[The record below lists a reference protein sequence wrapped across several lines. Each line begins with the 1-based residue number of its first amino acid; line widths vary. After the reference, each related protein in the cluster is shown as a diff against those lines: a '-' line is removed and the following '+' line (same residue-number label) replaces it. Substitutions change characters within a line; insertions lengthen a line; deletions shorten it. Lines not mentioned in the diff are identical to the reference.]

1 MQVAS
6 RITRVTVH
14 ARGALITR
22 EAELPALDDGPCQL
36 ELEGVTVLAQP
47 GSVRAALPGSSREVL
62 AVASALAVPA
72 TPVVL
77 GAPLAALREVERR
90 LERLQDERARLT
102 NQAAALAL
110 DALKPYLRG
119 GGVDLAARAH
129 DALAASALARDLSA
143 ELEERIGVLEVDAER
158 LGRERDALR
167 LAAQQAS
174 SSEAG
179 RAGQGHPTRR
189 ITVDTV
195 GSGAAPR
202 LEVSYVIWAARWW
215 PLYTLR
221 LTMGEAGASPRAT
234 LLCEAL
240 VAQLGGEDWHGVELE
255 LATSDLAFDARLP
268 ELASLRLGRAQAAPR
283 RGYRPMEPGLERMF
297 AGYDRAA
304 PPELAWQTSPP
315 QPKAP
320 PRQHKGRPPA
330 EPPVGGKADMP
341 MDALMAPSFAP
352 QQMGAKKSRG
362 LLGGLGGLLGAGG
375 GGVGAPAAA
384 AAPPPAPRMAMPKTM
399 MMSMDRG
406 EADEQ
411 SEGFAAMASEEEAM
425 EPAPAAGLEP
435 SGDWLDFDGLMMPA
449 VNAFGRGRLQ
459 RVAGP
464 AHGDDGERQRI
475 EALAPPLPVHDP
487 MVSRGLFDHRYRAAG
502 LAEIPS
508 DAAPHRVSVAAA
520 EAPCQVRFLCVPRE
534 IAEVYREAVFEN
546 PFDAPLLPGP
556 ADVVLDGTLLS
567 STELPR
573 VDRKGQLAIGLGVE
587 ERVRVARNARVREDT
602 AGLLGGQL
610 VVTHDISVELRS
622 ALARPITVE
631 VLDRIPV
638 SDHDEVEVT
647 RVSESHKGEDYSQSE
662 RGVPLRG
669 GRRWQVALTAAGT
682 ATLES
687 SYRLN
692 LSGKHEVVGG
702 NRRE

>member
-1 MQVAS
+1 MQVES

-47 GSVRAALPGSSREVL
+47 GSVRAALPGASGREVL

-110 DALKPYLRG
+110 DELKPYLRG
-119 GGVDLAARAH
+119 AGVDLAARAH
-129 DALAASALARDLSA
+129 DALAASALARELSA
-143 ELEERIGVLEVDAER
+143 ELEERIGVLEVEADK

-167 LAAQQAS
+167 LAAQQAT
-174 SSEAG
+174 SSE

-189 ITVDTV
+189 ITVHTL
-195 GSGAAPR
+195 GTGAAPR

-221 LTMGEAGASPRAT
+221 LTMGEGGAAPRAT

-315 QPKAP
+315 QPPPP
-320 PRQHKGRPPA
+320 PRQHKPRPAA
-330 EPPVGGKADMP
+330 EAPVAGKADLP
-341 MDALMAPSFAP
+341 MEQLRAQTFAP
-352 QQMGAKKSRG
+352 QQAGAKKSRG
-362 LLGGLGGLLGAGG
+362 LLGGLLGG
-375 GGVGAPAAA
+375 GGGAPASAA
-384 AAPPPAPRMAMPKTM
+384 PPAPRMAAAKTM
-399 MMSMDRG
+399 MMSMDRD
-406 EADEQ
+406 EAE
-411 SEGFAAMASEEEAM
+411 EREVFAAIAGEDGAEPM
-425 EPAPAAGLEP
+425 EPEPEGGVEP
-435 SGDWLDFDGLMMPA
+435 SGDWLDFDSLMMPA
-449 VNAFGRGRLQ
+449 LNAFGRGRLQ

-464 AHGDDGERQRI
+464 MHGGDSERQRI

-502 LAEIPS
+502 LAEVPS
-508 DAAPHRVSVAAA
+508 DAAPHRVAIAAA

-534 IAEVYREAVFEN
+534 VAEVYREAVFEN

-556 ADVVLDGTLLS
+556 RRCGA
-567 STELPR
+567 R
-573 VDRKGQLAIGLGVE
+573 RHLAVE
-587 ERVRVARNARVREDT
+587 HRA
-602 AGLLGGQL
+602 
-610 VVTHDISVELRS
+610 
-622 ALARPITVE
+622 
-631 VLDRIPV
+631 
-638 SDHDEVEVT
+638 
-647 RVSESHKGEDYSQSE
+647 
-662 RGVPLRG
+662 
-669 GRRWQVALTAAGT
+669 AAGRSPGP
-682 ATLES
+682 A
-687 SYRLN
+687 R
-692 LSGKHEVVGG
+692 GRPRRRGARAGG
-702 NRRE
+702 AQCPRARGHRRPARWAAGRHA